1 MRFVR
6 RQFPDAA
13 AKTATIRYLCRALP
27 PPPPGLGERVALL
40 GLGEV
45 EVSDNDD
52 VLDPAGQEADV
63 YAACVDELWGLCRDA
78 RHPALIPRA
87 VPALSRRA
95 PSATRPTPGRPCA
108 ARASAASSSSS
119 ASEPGRCAMKRRL
132 APSAIPTIP

>member
-27 PPPPGLGERVALL
+27 PPPPPGLGERVAVL

-45 EVSDNDD
+45 EVSDDDD

-63 YAACVDELWGLCRDA
+63 YAACVDELWGLCRE
-78 RHPALIPRA
+78 L
-87 VPALSRRA
+87 VSR
-95 PSATRPTPGRPCA
+95 
-108 ARASAASSSSS
+108 
-119 ASEPGRCAMKRRL
+119 
-132 APSAIPTIP
+132 I